1 MDSHLPCK
9 GCTRPQTRGDVGTQ
23 METPLHS
30 KPLKAKTFSFVTLLL
45 CLPLFEGNVSPH
57 HPVNMTWLVYNP
69 ETRSL
74 LNLSSNIAPKG
85 TWWPDLTFDL
95 CVLAAENSGFSGRS
109 LCDFVRDPR
118 FGAIGLFDWAFQE
131 GRACAGPTPMYVCP
145 GSNRTRDKITRC
157 GDAGSFYCAAWGC
170 ETTGT
175 AHWLTNSNKGLCAAL
190 GEKCCFYA
198 DYAGIV
204 KDSMAKLRDR
214 LNQQQKYREAQQNWF
229 EGWFN

>member
-1 MDSHLPCK
+1 
-9 GCTRPQTRGDVGTQ
+9 

-74 LNLSSNIAPKG
+74 FNLSSNIAPKG

-109 LCDFVRDPR
+109 LGDFVRDPR
-118 FGAIGLFDWAFQE
+118 FGAIGLFDWAYQE
-131 GRACAGPTPMYVCP
+131 GRACAGPTPMYVCL

-175 AHWLTNSNKGLCAAL
+175 VYWLTGP
-190 GEKCCFYA
+190 
-198 DYAGIV
+198 V
-204 KDSMAKLRDR
+204 KDLIQRMIPCLRLKR
-214 LNQQQKYREAQQNWF
+214 
-229 EGWFN
+229 